1 MGGLGIGIPWSP
13 FKHVICVI
21 LVVASD
27 ASWVG
32 GLDLIKGGPT
42 VVKNGGQIEYCCW
55 FQKGETHG
63 EHKMWKNN
71 L

>member
-13 FKHVICVI
+13 FKHVIFVI

-32 GLDLIKGGPT
+32 GYIDLIKGLT

-55 FQKGETHG
+55 FQK
-63 EHKMWKNN
+63 K
-71 L
+71 